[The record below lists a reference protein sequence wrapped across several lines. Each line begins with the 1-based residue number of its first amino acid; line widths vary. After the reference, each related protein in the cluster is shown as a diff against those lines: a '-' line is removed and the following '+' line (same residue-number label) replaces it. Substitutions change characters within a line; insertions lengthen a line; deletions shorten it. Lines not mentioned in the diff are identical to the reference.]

1 MEEQAHTLPASWKL
15 GLGNLRDPL
24 EYVVPEDMRTCDI
37 SEKEGVI
44 TAVWTGHPECG
55 DGFQVRAE
63 FRKTSDSLTSG
74 GFSFSCYAG
83 KRFIEEIRF
92 PVVKVPFSEDSKLYY
107 AGYDLGIRITTLPP
121 PGQDREETFKSIP
134 FLAVVRKEAPGF
146 YVDHLDP
153 ANRLKGYSC
162 RITDGGNALL
172 YSSVHPLGIGEAPCS
187 EYRIPYEI
195 RFGAFEGGWFEAA
208 QIYKK
213 WGTKQSWFTSR
224 TTENPLRKL
233 GLWVWNR
240 GMINDVVPPVLQLQ
254 KDLPGI
260 PVALDW
266 YWWHHNPYDTDYPDF
281 WPPRE
286 GEEKFRDAV
295 ALLKKNGI
303 FTQTYV
309 NGALWD
315 LDAPSWKDGG
325 EDSVIVRRDGSP
337 YAIEFNKYN
346 HHRLGFVCGEAP
358 EFHDKL
364 SALLARLRN
373 AGLDG
378 QYLDVIGIMTGEGC
392 CNPRHSHL
400 KNGGSY
406 MAEGYRKMLL
416 RLKKELPDFP
426 LSTEFCNEAFMDLF
440 DGAIVCGA
448 ISQEHFGGADCTP
461 VPIFS
466 AVYHGR
472 NAMALFGNY
481 AHPDGIPPW
490 DPLWPAEDRWKDEEP
505 WHKLYPDQFFIEVM
519 RDVVWGLQPM
529 VCNITGHIYTDPEF
543 AEIYRFILD
552 TAKFYYANR
561 DFLFDGEMT
570 SPSGFEC
577 AEKDVEFHARMIFT
591 KKENCT
597 VVRSRLPAV
606 LHCCWRSP
614 AGEEAL
620 FLGNFTVA
628 EQSWAFRGKSGVVP
642 PRSYEKI
649 ML

>member
-1 MEEQAHTLPASWKL
+1 MLKQSSELPASWKL
-15 GLGNLRDPL
+15 GLGNLHDL
-24 EYVVPEDMRTCDI
+24 VEYITPDDMRTFAVT
-37 SEKEGVI
+37 EENGVVV
-44 TAVWTGHPECG
+44 AVWTGHPECG
-55 DGFQVRAE
+55 ADFQVRAE
-63 FRKTSDSLTSG
+63 FRRTPDSLTSG
-74 GFSFSCYAG
+74 NFSFSRYTG
-83 KRFIEEIRF
+83 KRFVEEIRF
-92 PVVKVPFSEDSKLYY
+92 PVVRFPFSMDSVLYSS
-107 AGYDLGIRITTLPP
+107 GYDLGMRSRVLP
-121 PGQDREETFKSIP
+121 RLEEEAGGSFQNMS
-134 FLAVVRKEAPGF
+134 FFAVVQKNLPNF
-146 YVDHLDP
+146 YADHRDP
-153 ANRLKGYSC
+153 EHARKGYSC
-162 RITDGGNALL
+162 RITDGGNAFVYEGLHF
-172 YSSVHPLGIGEAPCS
+172 VGLGDIPNPEC
-187 EYRIPYEI
+187 RIPYESC
-195 RFGAFEGGWFEAA
+195 FGTFKGDWFEAA

-224 TTENPLRKL
+224 KTENPLRKL

-240 GMINDVVPPVLQLQ
+240 GLAGDVIPPVLQLQ

-286 GEEKFRDAV
+286 GEEKFREAV

-325 EDSVIVRRDGSP
+325 DDSVIVKRDGTP
-337 YAIEFNKYN
+337 YAVEFNKYN

-358 EFHDKL
+358 KFHDKL
-364 SALLARLRN
+364 SALLPHLRN

-378 QYLDVIGIMTGEGC
+378 QYLDVVGIMPGLGC
-392 CNPRHSHL
+392 YNPRHRHP

-406 MAEGYRKMLL
+406 MAAGYRKMLL

-426 LSTEFCNEAFMDLF
+426 LSTEFCNEAFMDIF

-448 ISQEHFGGADCTP
+448 ISQEHFGGTDSTA
-461 VPIFS
+461 VPLFS

-481 AHPDGIPPW
+481 AHPDGVTPW
-490 DPLWPAEDRWKDEEP
+490 DPLWPDEDRWKGEEP

-519 RDVVWGLQPM
+519 RDVIWGLQPM
-529 VCNITGHIYTDPEF
+529 VCNLTEHIYTDPEF

-552 TAKFYYANR
+552 TARFYYANR

-570 SPSGFEC
+570 SPAGFEC

-591 KKENCT
+591 KKDACT

-606 LHCCWRSP
+606 LHGCWRSP

-620 FLGNFTVA
+620 FLGNYTGKA
-628 EQSWAFRGKSGVVP
+628 QDWSFRGKTGILP
-642 PRSYEKI
+642 PHSCEKI